1 MELHLPPIHQQKRSS
16 LLLFTMFKESQQDF
30 QQVPVVVESS
40 AAFVCLGIPSHQ
52 PRSEHDGQHFQLD
65 LKEGNVKYLQVKN
78 QSATKGYHA
87 YLEVVLMKD
96 SVWNFL
102 DQ

>member
-40 AAFVCLGIPSHQ
+40 AAIVCLGIPSHQ
-52 PRSEHDGQHFQLD
+52 PRSEHDGQHF
-65 LKEGNVKYLQVKN
+65 
-78 QSATKGYHA
+78 
-87 YLEVVLMKD
+87 
-96 SVWNFL
+96 
-102 DQ
+102 

>member
-1 MELHLPPIHQQKRSS
+1 
-16 LLLFTMFKESQQDF
+16 MFKESQQDF

-40 AAFVCLGIPSHQ
+40 AAIVCLGIPSHQ

-65 LKEGNVKYLQVKN
+65 CNVKYFQVKN